1 VEDEMMRSLST
12 AATGMKAQQLNVD
25 TIANNLANVNTPG
38 FKRTRVRFQDLLYQD
53 LRPAGDPSRL
63 GPPSELAIG
72 HGAKLSATERHFTQ
86 GTTEQTDNPLNLV
99 IEGNGFFQIR
109 RPDGQIAYTRDG
121 SFFVSAEGALV
132 NTDGLYLEPQIF
144 LPEDIQKLSF
154 SPDGVLSA
162 TFTDSNVPEEIGQVE
177 LARFLN
183 PEGLESLGR
192 NLYLPTEASGL
203 PLIGTPGTDG
213 LGTVLSGFLEGSNV
227 EVVEEMVALITAQ
240 RAYEINSRSI
250 QTADE
255 MLSAA
260 TQLVR

>member
-1 VEDEMMRSLST
+1 MRSLAT
-12 AATGMKAQQLNVD
+12 AASGMEAQQLNVD

-38 FKRTRVRFQDLLYQD
+38 FKRTRVRFQDLLYQN
-53 LRPAGDPSRL
+53 LRPAGDPAKL
-63 GPPSELAIG
+63 GAPSELAIG
-72 HGAKLSATERHFTQ
+72 HGTRLAATERHFSQ
-86 GTTEQTDNPLNLV
+86 GTTEPTNNPLNLV
-99 IEGNGFFQIR
+99 IEGDGFFQVQ

-121 SFFVSAEGALV
+121 SFFLSSEGAIV
-132 NTDGLYLEPQIF
+132 NSDGLYLEPQIF
-144 LPEDIQKLSF
+144 LPEDIRQLSIAA
-154 SPDGVLSA
+154 DGTISA
-162 TFTDSNVPEEIGQVE
+162 NFVDSNIPEELGQVE

-183 PEGLESLGR
+183 PAGLESLGR

-213 LGTVLSGFLEGSNV
+213 IGTVLSGFLEGSNV

-250 QTADE
+250 QTADQ
-255 MLSAA
+255 MLSTA

>member
-1 VEDEMMRSLST
+1 MRSLAT
-12 AATGMKAQQLNVD
+12 AASGMEAQQLNVD

-38 FKRTRVRFQDLLYQD
+38 FKRTRVRFQDLLYQN
-53 LRPAGDPSRL
+53 LRPAGDPAKL
-63 GPPSELAIG
+63 GAPSELAIG
-72 HGAKLSATERHFTQ
+72 HGTRLAATERHFSQ
-86 GTTEQTDNPLNLV
+86 GTTEPTNNPLNLV
-99 IEGNGFFQIR
+99 IEGDGFFQVQ

-121 SFFVSAEGALV
+121 SFFLSSEGAIV
-132 NTDGLYLEPQIF
+132 NSDGLYLEPQIF
-144 LPEDIQKLSF
+144 LPEDIRQLSIAA
-154 SPDGVLSA
+154 DGTISA
-162 TFTDSNVPEEIGQVE
+162 NFVDSNIPEELGQVE

-183 PEGLESLGR
+183 PAGLESLWR

-213 LGTVLSGFLEGSNV
+213 IGTVLSGFLEGSNV

-250 QTADE
+250 QTADQ
-255 MLSAA
+255 MLSTA